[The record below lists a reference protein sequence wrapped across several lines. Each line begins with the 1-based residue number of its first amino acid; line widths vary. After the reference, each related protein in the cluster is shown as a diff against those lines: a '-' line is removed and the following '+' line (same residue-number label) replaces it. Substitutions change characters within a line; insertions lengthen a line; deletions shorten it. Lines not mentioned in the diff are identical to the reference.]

1 MNNLSFKVK
10 LPAVRVNAGMSQ
22 SEWASAIG
30 VAPSTIYKW
39 EKGDNEPSYNALK
52 KMSELSG
59 IPIDFIFVPE
69 KS

>member
-1 MNNLSFKVK
+1 MESIKIT
-10 LPAVRVNAGMSQ
+10 LPAVRVNTGMSQ
-22 SEWASAIG
+22 NEWAKALG

-39 EKGDNEPSYNALK
+39 EKGSYEPSYNALK

-59 IPIDFIFVPE
+59 IPLDFIYVPR

>member
-1 MNNLSFKVK
+1 MESLKIT

-22 SEWASAIG
+22 NEWAKAIG

-39 EKGDNEPSYNALK
+39 EKGDNEPSYNALR

-59 IPIDFIFVPE
+59 IPLDFIYVPR